1 MMRCESILISRK
13 EAMPDKPQTNPVV
26 DLAPSPAACLVVC
39 ALCGRLLAAGG
50 EPFLPTGKDHG
61 GTQ

>member
-13 EAMPDKPQTNPVV
+13 EAMPDKSQTNPVV
-26 DLAPSPAACLVVC
+26 DLAPPPADCLVVR
-39 ALCGRLLAAGG
+39 AVRGRLLAAGG
-50 EPFLPTGKDHG
+50 EPVLPTGKDHG